1 MLLPML
7 LGHGHLAAMI
17 AVTIVMVGERL
28 DPPAPLRWRLR
39 GPGKLMRIAIAQ
51 ARRIAAMR
59 KIRFAAS
66 GTASR
71 GV

>member
-1 MLLPML
+1 
-7 LGHGHLAAMI
+7 
-17 AVTIVMVGERL
+17 
-28 DPPAPLRWRLR
+28 
-39 GPGKLMRIAIAQ
+39 MRIAIAQ